1 MKFLNPYI
9 LYALIGL
16 LIPIVIHLFNFRR
29 YKTIYFSNVSFLKD
43 IKKDSQST
51 SVLKHLLVLLCR
63 FLAYSFIIFA
73 FAQPFIPNGNQHTAD
88 KKFISLYLDNSF
100 SMEGLNSQG
109 QLLELAKQ
117 QAHAIVD
124 AYENKH
130 EFQVLTND
138 FEARHQRSVSK
149 SEIHQLIDEVKISSQ
164 SKVISKLVLRQQNA
178 FRNSKANY
186 ADFYIVSDFQ
196 KSISDLE
203 LIESNENEH
212 IHFLKLQNNEQ
223 NNLYIDSCYF
233 VQAVQKPGQTE
244 ELKVK
249 LVNNSAKQYN
259 NIPVTLKI
267 NGKQKA
273 LNSVALAPNSSEE
286 VLLRFTNQQ
295 KGINKAELSITDHP
309 ISFDDKFYF
318 NFSMQ
323 EEIELLLIKG
333 NSENT
338 PLKRLFSDSYFKL
351 EEQTVQ
357 QLDFSSFGKKQLII
371 LNGLSSL
378 SSGLQQALKTYI
390 SKGGKVLLFPAENS
404 ELNSYNKF
412 LSILNAGQLKAL
424 KQEKIAIKS
433 FNASHILFNDV
444 FEEIDQ
450 NISLPQVFEYFP
462 ITQERYNTEEP
473 IYVMENDL
481 SFLSSYRYES
491 GQLYLCSSPL
501 NEKSNLFSKH
511 ALFVPTLYNI
521 ATQQSQQ
528 KLYYT
533 IGQESSL
540 EIAIGDQADALA
552 ISGLDYKMIPAQQ
565 RINNNMRISIGNYIP
580 KAGHY
585 MLTQKEQELAGISFN
600 YDRKESA
607 LTYIDQAELNDFAA
621 AKENYNTINFSES
634 QQLTASISEQYKG
647 KQYWKHAII
656 LALIFL
662 SLEMILLKFFNR

>member
-63 FLAYSFIIFA
+63 LLAYAFIIFA
-73 FAQPFIPNGNQHTAD
+73 FAQPFIPTGNQHTAD

-124 AYENKH
+124 AFENKH
-130 EFQVLTND
+130 EFQILTND

-149 SEIHQLIDEVKISSQ
+149 SEVHQLIDEVKISSK
-164 SKVISKLVLRQQNA
+164 SKVLSQLVLRQQNA
-178 FRNSKANY
+178 FRNSKADY
-186 ADFYIVSDFQ
+186 AEFFMVSDFQ

-203 LIESNENEH
+203 RIDSNENER
-212 IHFLKLQNNEQ
+212 IHFLKLENNEQ

-244 ELKVK
+244 ALKVR

-273 LNSVALAPNSSEE
+273 LSSVAIAPNSTEE
-286 VLLRFTNQQ
+286 VLLNFTNQQ
-295 KGINKAELSITDHP
+295 QGLNKAELSITDHP
-309 ISFDDKFYF
+309 ISFDDKLYF

-323 EEIELLLIKG
+323 EEISLLLIKG
-333 NSENT
+333 NTENT
-338 PLKRLFSDSYFKL
+338 PLKRLFNDSYFSI

-371 LNGLSSL
+371 LNGLPNL
-378 SSGLQQALKTYI
+378 SSGLQQALKNYI
-390 SKGGKVLLFPAENS
+390 AKGGKVLLFPAEDTD
-404 ELNSYNKF
+404 LKSYNTF
-412 LSILNAGQLKAL
+412 LSLINAGQFKPL

-433 FNASHILFNDV
+433 FSASHILFNDV
-444 FEEIDQ
+444 FEEVDQ
-450 NISLPQVFEYFP
+450 NISLPQVFSYFP
-462 ITQERYNTEEP
+462 ITQQRYNTEEP
-473 IYVMENDL
+473 IYIMENDL

-501 NEKSNLFSKH
+501 DEKSNYFSKH

-533 IGQESSL
+533 IGQEASL
-540 EIAIGDQADALA
+540 EIATGEDANTIA
-552 ISGLDYKMIPAQQ
+552 ISADDYKMIPAQQ
-565 RINNNMRISIGNYIP
+565 RINNNIRISVGNYVP

-585 MLTQKEQELAGISFN
+585 ILTQNELSITGISFN

-607 LTYIDQAELNDFAA
+607 LNYVEQAELDDFAA
-621 AKENYNTINFSES
+621 SRENYNTINYSEN

>member
-16 LIPIVIHLFNFRR
+16 LVPILIHLFNFRR
-29 YKTIYFSNVSFLKD
+29 YKTVYFSNVAFLKN

-63 FLAYSFIIFA
+63 LLVYTFIILA
-73 FAQPFIPNGNQHTAD
+73 FAQPFIPTGNQNTSD
-88 KKFISLYLDNSF
+88 KKFISLYIDNSF

-109 QLLELAKQ
+109 QLLELGKQ

-149 SEIHQLIDEVKISSQ
+149 SEVHQLIDEIKISSQ
-164 SKVISKLVLRQQNA
+164 SKVLSQLVLRQQNA
-178 FRNSKANY
+178 FKNTKANY
-186 ADFYIVSDFQ
+186 AEFFIVSDFQ
-196 KSISDLE
+196 ESISDLN
-203 LIESNENEH
+203 LIESNDNER
-212 IHFLKLQNNEQ
+212 IHFLKLENSEQ

-244 ELKVK
+244 ELKVR
-249 LVNNSAKQYN
+249 LVNHSGKQYR
-259 NIPVTLKI
+259 NIPVSLKI

-273 LNSVALAPNSSEE
+273 LSSVDLSPNSTEE
-286 VLLRFTNQQ
+286 VSLNFTNQQ
-295 KGINKAELSITDHP
+295 QGINNAELSITDHP
-309 ISFDDKFYF
+309 ISFDDKLYF
-318 NFSMQ
+318 NFTMQ
-323 EEIELLLIKG
+323 EEISLLLIKG
-333 NSENT
+333 KTDGSA
-338 PLKRLFSDSYFKL
+338 LKRLFNDSYFNL

-357 QLDFSSFGKKQLII
+357 QLDFSVFGNKQLIV
-371 LNGLSSL
+371 LNGLLKL
-378 SSGLQQALKTYI
+378 SSGLQQALKQYI
-390 SKGGKVLLFPAENS
+390 AKGGKVLLFPS
-404 ELNSYNKF
+404 EDSDINSYNEF
-412 LSILNAGQLKAL
+412 LSIVNAGRFETLKR
-424 KQEKIAIKS
+424 EKIAIKS
-433 FNASHILFNDV
+433 FRAEHILFNDV

-450 NISLPQVFEYFP
+450 NISLPQVFAYFP
-462 ITQERYNTEEP
+462 VKQQNYNTEES
-473 IYVMENDL
+473 IFVMENDL
-481 SFLSSYRYES
+481 PFLSSYTYDG

-501 NEKSNLFSKH
+501 DEKSNYFSKH

-528 KLYYT
+528 RLYYT
-533 IGQESSL
+533 IGKEASL
-540 EIAIGDQADALA
+540 NLPISERPEALA
-552 ISGLDYKMIPAQQ
+552 ISSIDYKMIPAQQ
-565 RINNNMRISIGNYIP
+565 RINNNMRLSVGNNIP

-585 MLTQKEQELAGISFN
+585 SFSQGEDILSGISFN

-607 LTYIDQAELNDFAA
+607 LSYIDENQLEDFAA
-621 AKENYNTINFSES
+621 ANENYSAIRYTDS

-647 KQYWKHAII
+647 KQYWKHALV